1 MWKDWNYLLFRKQVE
16 FQCGVSIGEY
26 SSTSAFAPKAI
37 SRYCLSE
44 NLLSCSARSKWL
56 LCFRFLNFLLIE
68 EKTNDSFPPLSLEG
82 LMALLR
88 EIGIAY
94 QYLSQYNCRKA
105 IECLEALPPQ
115 HFNTG
120 WVLSMMGKAYFEL
133 SDFQT
138 SIRFVF
144 LLRTITQCGVW
155 NLIMNSFSFLSWRVI
170 CWYEPIFHYRYFREV
185 RVREPHRTQM
195 MEIMST
201 ALWHLQCEV
210 ELSALAQEL
219 VEQDRMSPAAWC
231 AAGNCFSLQKE
242 HDAAIKFFQRAVQV
256 DPSFAYAYT
265 LLGHEYVTTE
275 ELDRAMS
282 AFRSAIR
289 LDSRH
294 YNAWYG
300 IGSIYSK
307 EEQYQLAEFHFK
319 KALAIHP
326 QSSILM
332 CHIGV
337 VSFISVSA
345 LSLANIWNNNTY
357 LEMFLRQQILDKFT
371 HGISCCKCLRL

>member
-1 MWKDWNYLLFRKQVE
+1 
-16 FQCGVSIGEY
+16 
-26 SSTSAFAPKAI
+26 
-37 SRYCLSE
+37 
-44 NLLSCSARSKWL
+44 
-56 LCFRFLNFLLIE
+56 
-68 EKTNDSFPPLSLEG
+68 
-82 LMALLR
+82 
-88 EIGIAY
+88 
-94 QYLSQYNCRKA
+94 
-105 IECLEALPPQ
+105 
-115 HFNTG
+115 
-120 WVLSMMGKAYFEL
+120 
-133 SDFQT
+133 
-138 SIRFVF
+138 
-144 LLRTITQCGVW
+144 
-155 NLIMNSFSFLSWRVI
+155 
-170 CWYEPIFHYRYFREV
+170 
-185 RVREPHRTQM
+185 
-195 MEIMST
+195 MST
-201 ALWHLQCEV
+201 ALWHLQREV

-231 AAGNCFSLQKE
+231 ASGNCFSLQKE

-337 VSFISVSA
+337 VSFIPCLHIKFVYQKCIVKQ
-345 LSLANIWNNNTY
+345 LACTNS
-357 LEMFLRQQILDKFT
+357 F
-371 HGISCCKCLRL
+371 